1 MIMRKRRITTA
12 LLFLLLFAT
21 TMLFVPL
28 ENPVWASAVHKD
40 PSTFKK
46 NYDLKPEQKKAVIVE
61 SEDVVNT
68 IIKPNMSDL
77 EKYYTLAKWVNKR
90 AIYDWNFW
98 SGGYDFDYYNHQWDS
113 YGVLYDKSICVS
125 IAIFYSHMC
134 HAAGLPCKF
143 VRVTPEKL
151 DHTISYIPNINDHDY
166 YVDVTENIF
175 LMSKLTNPYGPMDEA
190 FSGVTSDLSDG
201 SFDYKYPTRDWMA
214 SEIKEYYNVPFSDW
228 FREYAQHVDTK
239 KTFRNKYRE
248 KGSGTYGVNYASYK
262 DYSSNFT
269 DKTDIWFLDDYY
281 SFDSSKDETRDLAD
295 IKEKI
300 LGKTFD
306 DRLMIVSGVKKNYD
320 LDTNDPQFENTLKQQ
335 VENDCKVEFFPSS
348 DDKGQILPKAD
359 KLTENDYDVTSVI
372 YNDATH
378 TATITFTG
386 KGDYNGT
393 HDIQVP
399 INSAVVT
406 DDPVPAKGLV
416 YNSKPLKL
424 IEPGTAE
431 NGSMQYALG
440 TETKPTGKFTE
451 AIPTAT
457 EPGPYR
463 VWFKAVASDKN
474 HFDSQPMLME
484 RPATIKKIS
493 MGDADITLSPKDFT
507 YNGKVQKPAITKIN
521 GISVKAGRDYTLE
534 WDNTDSYKDA
544 GTYIVYIEGKGNY
557 FTSDTGVAFEIKKA
571 NNPIKSKGKTVKVKR
586 NSLKKK
592 AKTIQRAKAI
602 NVSKAKGKLSFKLVS
617 AKKGKKSY
625 KKKFK
630 INSKTGNVTI
640 AKRLKKGT
648 FKVTVKVKANGNSN
662 YNASSWKKVTF
673 KVRVK

>member
-1 MIMRKRRITTA
+1 MRKSRITTA

-21 TMLFVPL
+21 TMLFIPL
-28 ENPVWASAVHKD
+28 EDPAWASAAHKD
-40 PSTFKK
+40 PATFKK

-61 SEDVVNT
+61 TEDVVNT

-143 VRVTPEKL
+143 VRVNPDKL

-175 LMSKLTNPYGPMDEA
+175 LMSKLSNPYGPMDEA

-201 SFDYKYPTRDWMA
+201 SFDYKYPTRDWRA
-214 SEIKEYYNVPFSDW
+214 SEIKEYYKVPFSDW

-269 DKTDIWFLDDYY
+269 DKTDTWFLDDYY
-281 SFDSSKDETRDLAD
+281 SFDSSTDEDRDLEE
-295 IKEKI
+295 IKGLI
-300 LGKTFD
+300 HGHTFD
-306 DRLMIVSGVKKNYD
+306 DRLLIVSGVKKNYD
-320 LDTNDPQFENTLKQQ
+320 FDTNDPQFENNLKQQ
-335 VENDCKVEFFPSS
+335 VENDSKIEFFPSS
-348 DDKGQILPKAD
+348 EGNEILPKAD
-359 KLTENDYDVTSVI
+359 KLTDDDYYVTSAT

-378 TATITFTG
+378 IATITFKG
-386 KGDYNGT
+386 KGVYNGT
-393 HDIQVP
+393 HDIQVA

-406 DDPVPAKGLV
+406 DDPAPAKGLV

-431 NGSMQYALG
+431 NGTMQYALG
-440 TETKPTGKFTE
+440 TETKPTGQFSE

-457 EPGPYR
+457 EPGSYH
-463 VWFKAVASDKN
+463 VWCKAISSDKT
-474 HFDSQPMLME
+474 HADSPAKRIE

-493 MGDADITLSPKDFT
+493 MGDADITLSPKSFT
-507 YNGKVQKPAITKIN
+507 YNGKVQKPKITKIN

-534 WDNTDSYKDA
+534 WDSDSYKDA
-544 GTYIVYIEGKGNY
+544 GFYTVYIEGKGDH
-557 FTSDTGVAFEIKKA
+557 FTSDTGETYEIKKA
-571 NNPIKSKGKTVKVKR
+571 KNPVKLKGKTVKVKYK
-586 NSLKKK
+586 SLKKK
-592 AKTIQRAKAI
+592 SKSVSRAKAI
-602 NVSKAKGKLSFKLVS
+602 KVSKAKGKLSYKLVS
-617 AKKGKKSY
+617 AKKGKKSF

-630 INSKTGNVTI
+630 VNAKTGKVTI
-640 AKRLKKGT
+640 AKKLKKGT
-648 FKVTVKVKANGNSN
+648 FKVKVKVKANGTSN
-662 YNASSWKKVTF
+662 FNASPWKSVTF
-673 KVRVK
+673 KVKVK